1 MKYLVELTDTFGNE
15 ANYAWAR
22 SATIDFPPTKSVMAL
37 RRAAKKAVG
46 LQGVRGTW
54 YDIGNTMEFRPMGA
68 NMVLFVNLED

>member
-1 MKYLVELTDTFGNE
+1 MRYTIELTDTFGNE

-22 SATIDFPPTKSVMAL
+22 RATIDFSPTKSVMAL

-54 YDIGNTMEFRPMGA
+54 YDIGDTMEFRPMGA
-68 NMVLFVNLED
+68 DMVLFVTLED